1 MDFKTTGGL
10 SNMSLL
16 LAIIAV
22 LASLGFF
29 MCKALEKRAYEQKWS
44 EYDECGLV

>member
-1 MDFKTTGGL
+1 MDVKTTGGL
-10 SNMSLL
+10 SGMSML

-22 LASLGFF
+22 LAGAAFF
-29 MCKALEKRAYEQKWS
+29 MCRMLEKRAYEEKWG